1 MCLPCDLRVSL
12 SLQGFFH
19 RVLPPTYASAQRFRW
34 DESDPHHLF
43 GSMGMMPIDAGPEWV
58 PWAAPSA
65 HISGSMILS
74 SSRTDSLRQ
83 HGSNFCALN
92 VALSR
97 ARVFRTLFASPLAS
111 RCLCFHTLGPQLF
124 FLGVRAGVDAR
135 KPLILGFL
143 CLLGR
148 LLQWRHSLMAHGQ
161 APRSISRRATASM
174 WGFEYRQRR
183 SSLGFCRTGED
194 IFCTITPP
202 RQACCGRV
210 TSQTTHTCVCAASA

>member
-1 MCLPCDLRVSL
+1 MVGDAAGNCGVCLPCDLRVSL
-12 SLQGFFH
+12 SLQGFFC
-19 RVLPPTYASAQRFRW
+19 RVLLPACASAQRFRW

-58 PWAAPSA
+58 PRAAPSA

-74 SSRTDSLRQ
+74 SSRTGSFRQ
-83 HGSNFCALN
+83 HGSNFCAVN
-92 VALSR
+92 VALSQ
-97 ARVFRTLFASPLAS
+97 VKGFGMLFASPSAS
-111 RCLCFHTLGPQLF
+111 RCLWFYMLGTPPF

-135 KPLILGFL
+135 KPLVLGFL

-174 WGFEYRQRR
+174 WIFEYRQRR
-183 SSLGFCRTGED
+183 SSLGFC
-194 IFCTITPP
+194 
-202 RQACCGRV
+202 
-210 TSQTTHTCVCAASA
+210 